1 MKGSDTMSI
10 SLEEAKNM
18 MTMESISK
26 LKDIVNAKPTINM
39 DNKAGNDILLQ
50 ALCRAVS
57 DKVIHAESLN
67 DRLIKLLNSAT
78 NSLSQMKLG
87 RILSDIRNHQHSIC
101 CVIYLMESDMS
112 NTIKEWV
119 FTGPVVS
126 FNGLFE
132 YVIDQFN
139 ITPQMIRNKMVNTL
153 KPTIVNNIAQL
164 VAKYNNSED
173 TSDIK
178 ISINTI
184 SRIVN
189 MTDHV
194 LFAEFKEMA

>member
-26 LKDIVNAKPTINM
+26 LKDVVNAKPTLNM
-39 DNKAGNDILLQ
+39 DNKAGNDILMQ

-87 RILSDIRNHQHSIC
+87 CILSDIRNHQHSIC

-139 ITPQMIRNKMVNTL
+139 ITPQMIRNKVVNTL
-153 KPTIVNNIAQL
+153 KPAIVNNIAQL

-189 MTDHV
+189 MTDHL

>member
-1 MKGSDTMSI
+1 MSI

-189 MTDHV
+189 MTDHL

>member
-1 MKGSDTMSI
+1 MSI